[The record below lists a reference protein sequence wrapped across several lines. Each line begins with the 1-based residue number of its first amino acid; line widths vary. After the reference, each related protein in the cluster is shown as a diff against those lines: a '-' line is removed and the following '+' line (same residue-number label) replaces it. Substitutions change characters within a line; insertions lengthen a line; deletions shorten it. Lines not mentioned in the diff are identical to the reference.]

1 MITVNSNPAL
11 IVESCQVGAIID
23 KSFEYEKKRETVAD
37 GHLVKVGTGETVQV
51 TRRVWQVCIT
61 RDDGGFFFM
70 NALPADGLDTSGFK
84 GFCRL
89 SVEQFYYPRGADTP
103 LAVIN
108 GFEPL
113 PQSKKS

>member
-1 MITVNSNPAL
+1 MITVNTNPSL
-11 IVESCQVGAIID
+11 IVESCQVGQIID
-23 KSFEYEKKRETVAD
+23 KSFQYEKKRDAVAD
-37 GHLVKVGTGETVQV
+37 GHLVRVGTGETVSV
-51 TRRVWQVCIT
+51 TRRVWQICIT
-61 RDDGGFFFM
+61 REDGGFLFI

-84 GFCRL
+84 GSCRL

-113 PQSKKS
+113 SPSKK